1 LKNQEGLRYP
11 SIDNLLTKIDSK
23 YKLAYASAKR
33 AKKIKEEDFI
43 AVDPK
48 CNKPVGIALEEILEG
63 KVEIDF
69 KKKSRL

>member
-1 LKNQEGLRYP
+1 MKNEEGLRYP

-23 YKLAYASAKR
+23 YKLAYASAIR

-48 CNKPVGIALEEILEG
+48 CSKPVGIALEEILDG